1 MPKMTTAELVAT
13 QAAGLRA
20 LADFI
25 EANPHLA
32 DSMRYPLANILTPIN
47 RAEDPRA
54 MLADFGTAAHDH
66 DGVTTMDSY
75 NSNADYAGLLLHFGP
90 AVGLQVYA
98 ERAKLFAKFID
109 GVPAEQA
116 PAPMKVE
123 WRVPDELAVLGVTA

>member
-1 MPKMTTAELVAT
+1 MPKLTNAELVAA
-13 QAAGLRA
+13 QVAGLRA

-25 EANPHLA
+25 KANPHLA

-54 MLADFGTAAHDH
+54 MLADFGAAAHDH

-75 NSNADYAGLLLHFGP
+75 NSHIDYAGLLLHFGP

-98 ERAKLFAKFID
+98 ERAKLFAKFIN
-109 GVPAEQA
+109 GVPAEQYQA
-116 PAPMKVE
+116 PANVE
-123 WRVPDELAVLGVTA
+123 WRVPDELAAIGVTA

>member
-1 MPKMTTAELVAT
+1 MPKLTNAELVAA

-32 DSMRYPLANILTPIN
+32 DEMRYPLATILTPVN
-47 RAEDPRA
+47 SAPDPRA

-75 NSNADYAGLLLHFGP
+75 NAHPDYAGLTLHFGP
-90 AVGLQVYA
+90 AVRLQVYA
-98 ERAKLFAKFID
+98 SREKLFAKFID

-116 PAPMKVE
+116 PAPMSVE
-123 WRVPDELAVLGVTA
+123 WRVPAELAELGVTA